1 MKNVEDVDSGG
12 TCVCFGKRSWEHSVL
27 SSQFHY
33 EPKTAAKI
41 RSIKKR
47 ERIKNSN
54 KTKIP

>member
-41 RSIKKR
+41 KSIKKR
-47 ERIKNSN
+47 EN
-54 KTKIP
+54 KE